1 MHMIHLEQEEKGHAA
16 VACIK
21 VVGVGGAGGN
31 TINCMVESVFKG
43 AEFYAVNTDAQAL
56 HISLAGTKIQIGLKS
71 TKGLGAGANPEIGK
85 RAAEEDLDK
94 VMQALSDA
102 DIVFVTG
109 GMGGGT
115 GSGAIPVIVQAL
127 KEKGILT
134 IVVITKP
141 FLFEGKRRARITE
154 QALETIKATADT
166 LLIIPNQR
174 LLEVTDDKVSM
185 IEAFGMIN
193 EVLNQSVRSIS
204 DIITRS
210 GHINVDFAD
219 VREIMKDKGI
229 AVMGTAR
236 CSGQGRA
243 KKAALEAI
251 SSPLL
256 ENMSI
261 AGARSVLL
269 NITGGTDLGL
279 QEISEAASVIYE
291 QADEDANII
300 LGSVIDS
307 QMGNEVAVTIIAT
320 GFPTDRLVKVQE
332 QKDAPIQKVY
342 MQPTATIIQQTEALV
357 QKLYAQP
364 VEIAQPVME
373 KKEVVIEA
381 APAYHRPSVQEV
393 VSAYQPIPESEG
405 YASAPQVT
413 PELKVSSG
421 ESAAAN
427 KKEEV
432 VYQPTPEL
440 KKEFVMEQAPQ
451 IAIKPEVAA
460 VIQEQSAQK
469 IEKELFV
476 ALQESPVI
484 ILAPQNSDDK
494 ISIDLVREEVAEKA
508 EVSVPQV
515 TKVEGYSLAS
525 VTANEKDEMPLAM
538 HQAVPEKL
546 SCLIEKREEFSC
558 PVKPMTEDEEFEQ
571 LLREE
576 AELLARRAALIKGA
590 ASRAQETV
598 AAAVELQPE
607 VAVVTQEQKEALIQ
621 QVAAPQAIDINDLDV
636 PAFMRKHVKERRA
649 E

>member
-1 MHMIHLEQEEKGHAA
+1 M
-16 VACIK
+16 
-21 VVGVGGAGGN
+21 
-31 TINCMVESVFKG
+31 
-43 AEFYAVNTDAQAL
+43 
-56 HISLAGTKIQIGLKS
+56 SLAGTKIQIGLKS

-166 LLIIPNQR
+166 LLIIPNQK

-320 GFPTDRLVKVQE
+320 GFPTDRSIKVQQQQE
-332 QKDAPIQKVY
+332 APIQKVY
-342 MQPTATIIQQTEALV
+342 MQPTARVLEQTEALV

-364 VEIAQPVME
+364 VEIAQPVAE
-373 KKEVVIEA
+373 KKEVVLEA
-381 APAYHRPSVQEV
+381 APAYHRPFVQEAAP
-393 VSAYQPIPESEG
+393 AYQPIPE
-405 YASAPQVT
+405 
-413 PELKVSSG
+413 L
-421 ESAAAN
+421 
-427 KKEEV
+427 KKEEFS
-432 VYQPTPEL
+432 YQPAPEI

-460 VIQEQSAQK
+460 V
-469 IEKELFV
+469 
-476 ALQESPVI
+476 ALRFPENTSVVRTLVLGLNVK
-484 ILAPQNSDDK
+484 LASDDK
-494 ISIDLVREEVAEKA
+494 A
-508 EVSVPQV
+508 
-515 TKVEGYSLAS
+515 T
-525 VTANEKDEMPLAM
+525 
-538 HQAVPEKL
+538 PEAPFTG
-546 SCLIEKREEFSC
+546 EN
-558 PVKPMTEDEEFEQ
+558 VK
-571 LLREE
+571 
-576 AELLARRAALIKGA
+576 
-590 ASRAQETV
+590 
-598 AAAVELQPE
+598 
-607 VAVVTQEQKEALIQ
+607 
-621 QVAAPQAIDINDLDV
+621 
-636 PAFMRKHVKERRA
+636 
-649 E
+649 

>member
-1 MHMIHLEQEEKGHAA
+1 MIHLEQEEKGHGG

-31 TINCMVESVFKG
+31 TINCMVESGFKG

-56 HISLAGTKIQIGLKS
+56 QVSLAGTKIQIGVKS

-134 IVVITKP
+134 IVVLTKP

-154 QALETIKATADT
+154 QALETIKSTADT
-166 LLIIPNQR
+166 LLIIPNQK
-174 LLEVTDDKVSM
+174 LLEVTDEQVSM
-185 IEAFGMIN
+185 IDAFGMIN
-193 EVLNQSVRSIS
+193 DVLNQSVRSIS

-236 CSGQGRA
+236 ASGQGRA

-320 GFPTDRLVKVQE
+320 GFPADRGVKAAQVQQE
-332 QKDAPIQKVY
+332 APVQKIVAPSVPLQAVRQEEPIQKV
-342 MQPTATIIQQTEALV
+342 QV
-357 QKLYAQP
+357 QP
-364 VEIAQPVME
+364 VEIPLEIPQRQPMVE
-373 KKEVVIEA
+373 KVIE
-381 APAYHRPSVQEV
+381 SVQETV
-393 VSAYQPIPESEG
+393 VQIQA
-405 YASAPQVT
+405 APVV
-413 PELKVSSG
+413 EV
-421 ESAAAN
+421 
-427 KKEEV
+427 KKEETV
-432 VYQPTPEL
+432 RVETISV
-440 KKEFVMEQAPQ
+440 KE
-451 IAIKPEVAA
+451 
-460 VIQEQSAQK
+460 SD
-469 IEKELFV
+469 
-476 ALQESPVI
+476 VI
-484 ILAPQNSDDK
+484 ILAPQ
-494 ISIDLVREEVAEKA
+494 VEVASKKE
-508 EVSVPQV
+508 E
-515 TKVEGYSLAS
+515 AS
-525 VTANEKDEMPLAM
+525 P
-538 HQAVPEKL
+538 
-546 SCLIEKREEFSC
+546 LIEKREQLSC
-558 PVKPMTEDEEFEQ
+558 PVRPMTEEEEFEQ

-576 AELLARRAALIKGA
+576 AELIARKTALIKGVA
-590 ASRAQETV
+590 ERAQDAVAVASEQKAETIV
-598 AAAVELQPE
+598 AAHEE
-607 VAVVTQEQKEALIQ
+607 KESSLSQAA
-621 QVAAPQAIDINDLDV
+621 AAPQAAAIDINDLDI
-636 PAFMRKHVKERRA
+636 PAFMRKNAKERRA